1 MKKMKRSDKSTR
13 AIEKEMARP
22 RMARSARIAQL
33 NLDTDRTPKPASTT
47 MPGTVIG
54 IIPSRHPARPDWA
67 QINLDVDEKLHR
79 NFLIENLLTDEH
91 GGDVKLKK
99 GAPVEIT
106 VTAEDERTRD

>member
-33 NLDTDRTPKPASTT
+33 KLDTDRTREPATT
-47 MPGTVIG
+47 TVPGTVTD
-54 IIPSRHPARPDWA
+54 IIHSRHSGKPDWA

-99 GAPVEIT
+99 GAPVEVT
-106 VTAEDERTRD
+106 VTAEDERTPD